1 MTSFYQTLREK
12 LHFVVHDEIDV
23 SEIDEDFICKLRSD
37 FGLFDCSLSNSTT
50 IYKNKVLKETNYSS
64 VKYINR
70 GYITDLLGQSWYNVL
85 KYNKDHRK
93 FYLLDLM
100 DFVNAIKDG
109 NHSIR
114 HFDVHASNFQ
124 LNVSEEFSKTFISNS
139 LAQLKE
145 LIKHETNMVKLTDV
159 VYDLIHKML
168 ILNYYSIF
176 DNLEEMIHDEVGDYS
191 EEEYENYRGAIEE
204 MYFKDEIIN
213 YVKLLGKV
221 KKSIYV
227 MERAFK
233 KACYETD
240 NERHLFCT
248 SLLTFDLESKVN
260 VCTNP
265 LDYLATLF
273 HYIAKDLSEVS
284 FSHLI
289 ANSYLKKVNFKEVEE
304 DSLVVLEFLSV
315 VYHQYISFM
324 KLMKDG
330 KDFEYK
336 DKEFRYNT
344 IYLRPNTFI
353 FHDVRTVYGYIRT
366 DMHDVMILTNDN
378 TKKMKKAQKML
389 KCLNRD
395 KREFVE
401 KYTEEQVLK
410 CMSIFDFKSQNE
422 TTISSIYAEFE

>member
-1 MTSFYQTLREK
+1 MNFFYQSLRER
-12 LHFVVHDEIDV
+12 LNFPIHDEIDV
-23 SEIDEDFICKLRSD
+23 SEIDEDFILKLRSD

-50 IYKNKVLKETNYSS
+50 KYKNKVLKETSYSTF
-64 VKYINR
+64 KNINR

-93 FYLLDLM
+93 FYLLDLLE
-100 DFVNAIKDG
+100 FVKSIKDG

-114 HFDVHASNFQ
+114 HFD
-124 LNVSEEFSKTFISNS
+124 VSEEFSKTFISNS

-168 ILNYYSIF
+168 ILNYYLIF
-176 DNLEEMIHDEVGDYS
+176 DDLKEMIHDEVGDYS
-191 EEEYENYRGAIEE
+191 KKEYENYRGAIEE

-213 YVKLLGKV
+213 YVKLLRKV
-221 KKSIYV
+221 KKSIFA
-227 MERAFK
+227 MKQSFE
-233 KACYETD
+233 KACYETN
-240 NERHLFCT
+240 NERTLFDT
-248 SLLTFDLESKVN
+248 SLLTFGLESKVK
-260 VCTNP
+260 VCTDP

-289 ANSYLKKVNFKEVEE
+289 ANSYLTKVNFKEVEE
-304 DSLVVLEFLSV
+304 DSLVVLEFISI

-324 KLMKDG
+324 KLMKDEKDLEF
-330 KDFEYK
+330 KDF
-336 DKEFRYNT
+336 EFRYNT

-353 FHDVRTVYGYIRT
+353 FHDVRTYNGYLRT
-366 DMHDVMILTNDN
+366 DMHNVMILTKDN

-389 KCLNRD
+389 QCLKRD

-410 CMSIFDFKSQNE
+410 CMSIFDLRSQNE
-422 TTISSIYAEFE
+422 TIISAIYAEFE